1 MQVSFCPF
9 NQSIKLRRK
18 RGDIF
23 FEFSRRHKTTT
34 NEALRGKKRKVW
46 KLSASSSSSTSKK
59 EEEPACVCVVPSTEA
74 SIDPKM
80 WKQQQ
85 PKIKGWS
92 FLTNRHIRH
101 HFFFQLW
108 SIIFFLTFCTKK
120 SRSIL
125 LHSTKCPEIV
135 LIGTFYT
142 SKTISLVYN
151 VSIGTFFLRYKVSW
165 AA

>member
-18 RGDIF
+18 RGIF
-23 FEFSRRHKTTT
+23 FLNFQDDTRQQQTKPFEGRREKS
-34 NEALRGKKRKVW
+34 ESFLLLLLL
-46 KLSASSSSSTSKK
+46 LSQ
-59 EEEPACVCVVPSTEA
+59 EEPACVCMCVCGTIYR

-80 WKQQQ
+80 WKQ

-125 LHSTKCPEIV
+125 LHNSTKCPEIV

-142 SKTISLVYN
+142 SKTI
-151 VSIGTFFLRYKVSW
+151 
-165 AA
+165 

>member
-18 RGDIF
+18 RGIF

-46 KLSASSSSSTSKK
+46 KLSASSSSSSTRRTSVCMYV
-59 EEEPACVCVVPSTEA
+59 CVCGTIYR

-80 WKQQQ
+80 WKQ

-125 LHSTKCPEIV
+125 LHNSTKCPEIV
-135 LIGTFYT
+135 LIRKFYT
-142 SKTISLVYN
+142 SKTISLV
-151 VSIGTFFLRYKVSW
+151 
-165 AA
+165 